1 MKRLLR
7 GFLALA
13 VVFSLAPAAW
23 ANVAATSEVGSSST
37 PIKTVVVTSDTDSA
51 GNFGPN
57 DYIIG
62 FKLVATT
69 ATAGCD
75 LIDAATMTSGTD
87 SNSID
92 ELRTNVVDTVA
103 LQIWPNPYKLT
114 TDLSINVTDGTCI
127 VYYR

>member
-37 PIKTVVVTSDTDSA
+37 PIKTVVVTSDTD
-51 GNFGPN
+51 
-57 DYIIG
+57 
-62 FKLVATT
+62 
-69 ATAGCD
+69 
-75 LIDAATMTSGTD
+75 
-87 SNSID
+87 
-92 ELRTNVVDTVA
+92 R
-103 LQIWPNPYKLT
+103 PNPYKLT